1 MNQPGGLDHP
11 HHSVEANRA
20 IQGGGGLPGNPL
32 STPMTILDIVN
43 DLIQEWERAQTKATG
58 LWDGASVCRE
68 VIQDLKAIRASI
80 LEPGIFDPKTPPPK
94 VKTWVSTCC
103 RAVCQGVMRD
113 ISVFNE
119 DHDCITWARIGNCGK
134 CGKPTDFEEEEI

>member
-32 STPMTILDIVN
+32 STPMTTLDIVN

-80 LEPGIFDPKTPPPK
+80 LEPGIFDSKTPPPK
-94 VKTWVSTCC
+94 VKMWRSTCC
-103 RAVCQGVMRD
+103 HVIPQGKLREILVRNDWEGCVTDAQIGVC
-113 ISVFNE
+113 S
-119 DHDCITWARIGNCGK
+119 K
-134 CGKPTDFEEEEI
+134 CGQASDFEEEEI